1 MGAVRTLLTF
11 EEFEKLPDH
20 PGKQE
25 LLRGELIELPP
36 AKLKHDDISEALFLL
51 LRTALA
57 GLQAR
62 GEGQQLGRARMEV
75 GYKLGPHSWLIPDV
89 SITHAEQPAGDYLEG
104 APALAVEVISESNT
118 AQEIAGKIK
127 ELFAAGGLEVWVIYP
142 DQRSVW
148 VYQQGGQAR
157 EHTGR
162 FTTDLLAGI
171 EIDLDAVLGQ

>member
-1 MGAVRTLLTF
+1 
-11 EEFEKLPDH
+11 
-20 PGKQE
+20 
-25 LLRGELIELPP
+25 
-36 AKLKHDDISEALFLL
+36 
-51 LRTALA
+51 
-57 GLQAR
+57 
-62 GEGQQLGRARMEV
+62 V